1 MERLPLVWMLL
12 IAAACDGGSTPT
24 DVAPDVPADDAT
36 ADVPDVPDTAD
47 RPETLPDVEDA
58 PADLPVDVEDVP
70 ADAPVDVEDVLDVPP
85 RVVTCADEPPPGSEL
100 PDPLPTYAGTCPT
113 LAAGRNT
120 ISSSGADRQFL
131 FVIPAGLAPTESL
144 PVLFLWHWLGGDADG
159 FLEKG
164 EVQAAADRL
173 RFLAVIPETK
183 GDLVF
188 KWPYSLIDSDARVE
202 EELRFFDDML
212 ACVAEQY
219 AVNRNC
225 ISSAGV
231 SAGALWTDQLAPRRS
246 RILASF
252 ISLSGGVGVAGDWL
266 NPIRPWVGA
275 EQRLPGIVL
284 WGGPT
289 DFCGITFQT
298 TSRYLE
304 DALVADGHFFV
315 ECIHNCSHS
324 EPPLVPPAGESKY
337 EAIWAFPLHH
347 PFWLRPGESPYQVT
361 GLPSN
366 MPVWCGIGPG
376 SATIRD
382 GECEG
387 GIFGSCS

>member
-70 ADAPVDVEDVLDVPP
+70 ADAPVDVEEVVDVPP

-275 EQRLPGIVL
+275 E
-284 WGGPT
+284 
-289 DFCGITFQT
+289 
-298 TSRYLE
+298 
-304 DALVADGHFFV
+304 
-315 ECIHNCSHS
+315 
-324 EPPLVPPAGESKY
+324 
-337 EAIWAFPLHH
+337 
-347 PFWLRPGESPYQVT
+347 
-361 GLPSN
+361 
-366 MPVWCGIGPG
+366 
-376 SATIRD
+376 
-382 GECEG
+382 
-387 GIFGSCS
+387 